1 MPVAQL
7 KAPYVTCSPGLLISH
22 DLGMTPGP
30 TEMNEHSSR
39 EETKMRKMM
48 FSLLCFAIV
57 ITTLVSPAA
66 SAGQRRV
73 VVRRPVRH
81 PVVHTRLVVHAGH
94 PIRRVLP
101 LAVVVRPA
109 RRAVVVG
116 APLVFLP
123 ALAWTPAVV
132 PMPAGERLVWQDSE
146 VIELDEGW
154 VDTNFGIDSPGNA
167 LFLDINGK
175 AELNFAEVTFANG
188 NVQVVDFNER
198 SHDTGVYKLLDFA
211 DGRHV
216 KTVRILAKSESEET
230 KLAIYLSK

>member
-1 MPVAQL
+1 M
-7 KAPYVTCSPGLLISH
+7 KRLILNFLS
-22 DLGMTPGP
+22 
-30 TEMNEHSSR
+30 
-39 EETKMRKMM
+39 
-48 FSLLCFAIV
+48 FAFV
-57 ITTLVSPAA
+57 VTTLLWSDA

-81 PVVHTRLVVHAGH
+81 PVVHTRLVIRAGH
-94 PIRRVLP
+94 PIRRGLP
-101 LAVVVRPA
+101 AAVVVRLA
-109 RRAVVVG
+109 RRPVVVG

-123 ALAWTPAVV
+123 ALAWAPVVV
-132 PMPAGERLVWQDSE
+132 PMPARERLAFEDSE
-146 VIELDEGW
+146 VIERDEGW

-198 SHDTGVYKLLDFA
+198 SHESGIYKLLDFA

-216 KTVRILAKSESEET
+216 KTVRILAKSESDET
-230 KLAIYLSK
+230 KLAVYLSK